1 MPARSRIRSTTRP
14 VSERLNLPAR
24 HREQLEALLR
34 EHLPDVEVWAY
45 GSRVDG
51 RSHDGCD
58 LDLVLRGAG
67 LEEIDLMRLRDLQQ
81 ALHDSTIPFLV
92 EARDW
97 ARLPERFHREIE
109 GEYVVFREGSDRL
122 QDVRVPRQRDR
133 DTGVPARWGDCTW
146 GELATLEYGK
156 ALRGYREGTGPY
168 RVFGTNGPI
177 GRHEK
182 ALHQGPGVIVGRK
195 GAYRGVHYSSDPF
208 FVIDTAFY
216 LKPTTAELD
225 MRWAYYQL
233 LSQDINGMDSGSA
246 IPSTTRASFYA
257 LPLRLPPVREQRAIA
272 CTLGTLDDKIE
283 LNRRMSETLDA
294 MVRSV
299 FSSWFVDFDP
309 VRAKMEGRDTG
320 LPRQVADLFPDRL
333 VDSEL
338 GPIPEGWRA
347 GTLADVAHL
356 NPESWGRKNT
366 PGGVRYV
373 DLANTKWGFI
383 ESVKPYAWGLAPSRA
398 RRVLRPGDTIV
409 GTVRPGN
416 GSFALVDRDGLT
428 GSTGFAVLRPKATIE
443 REIVY
448 CAATSHGNID
458 RLARLADGGAYPA
471 VNPTTVLDTAVV
483 LPETRTR
490 VTFSELTA
498 PLLNQLQ
505 KNRRE
510 ARILAAVR
518 DVLLPK
524 LVSGEIRLCELV
536 VEEVRM

>member
-1 MPARSRIRSTTRP
+1 M
-14 VSERLNLPAR
+14 SERLQLPSR
-24 HREQLEALLR
+24 HREQLEALFR

-51 RSHDGCD
+51 RSHDGSD
-58 LDLVLRGAG
+58 LDLVLRGPG
-67 LEEIDLMRLRDLQQ
+67 LEEIDLTRLADFEQ
-81 ALHDSTIPFLV
+81 ALHDSTIPFVV

-109 GEYVVFREGSDRL
+109 RQYVVFVGAN
-122 QDVRVPRQRDR
+122 DR
-133 DTGVPARWGDCTW
+133 DSGGPSQWRDCTW
-146 GELATLEYGK
+146 GDLATLEYGK

-195 GAYRGVHYSSDPF
+195 GAYRGVHYSPDPF

-216 LKPTTAELD
+216 LKPTTADLD
-225 MRWAYYQL
+225 MRWAYHQL
-233 LSQDINGMDSGSA
+233 LSQDINSVDSGSA
-246 IPSTTRASFYA
+246 IPSTTRESFYA
-257 LPLRLPPVREQRAIA
+257 LSLRLPPVAEQQAIGHV
-272 CTLGTLDDKIE
+272 LGTLDDKIE
-283 LNRRMSETLDA
+283 LSLRRSETLQA
-294 MVRSV
+294 MALSL
-299 FSSWFVDFDP
+299 FKSWFVHFEP

-333 VDSEL
+333 VASEL
-338 GPIPEGWRA
+338 GLIPEGWLA
-347 GTLADVAHL
+347 GTLADVADL

-366 PGGVRYV
+366 PDGVRYV

-383 ESVKPYAWGLAPSRA
+383 ESVKPYAWGSAPSRA

-483 LPETRTR
+483 LPETCTR

-505 KNRRE
+505 ENQRE
-510 ARILAAVR
+510 ARILAPVR
-518 DVLLPK
+518 DALLPK
-524 LVSGEIRLCELV
+524 LVSGEIRLRESV
-536 VEEVRM
+536 VEEVRA